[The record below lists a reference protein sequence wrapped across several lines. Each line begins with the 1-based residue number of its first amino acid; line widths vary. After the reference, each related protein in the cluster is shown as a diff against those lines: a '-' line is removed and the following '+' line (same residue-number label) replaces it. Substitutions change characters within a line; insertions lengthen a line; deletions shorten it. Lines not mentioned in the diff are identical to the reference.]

1 MSLDLMITL
10 AVVFGGVGAYVLI
23 SRHASRPA
31 DPMRPRMLPWRPIM
45 ILVGFLVLVAV
56 IHLVNLMG
64 VETGR
69 DVGGAPFR

>member
-1 MSLDLMITL
+1 MITL
-10 AVVFGGVGAYVLI
+10 AVVVGGVAAYLLI

-45 ILVGFLVLVAV
+45 ILVGFIVLVGAV
-56 IHLVNLMG
+56 HLVNLMG

-69 DVGGAPFR
+69 NAGGGFR